1 MPMSSACG
9 PQSEMRQGCV
19 HHRVVCSSSRR
30 QRGVVLI
37 LILMVAVTAS
47 AFVILR
53 ALNAQTSRESAQQ
66 LSTVAALAQARRALL
81 GYAVSY
87 VGGQT
92 GDKGPGRLPCPDLAG
107 GWPQGI
113 AESSSEC
120 RPDNDRETGLL
131 PYRTLGLT
139 DLRDGT
145 GALLWYAVAA
155 NYRSMAAGPLNS
167 ETSAAL
173 EVDISDEVV
182 AVIIAPGAQL
192 PGQLRGNDNSYTAA
206 AWLEGENAS
215 LGDNRF
221 TRQITTNANDT
232 VLTIT
237 RAELM
242 TQVQKVVNKTVA
254 NALLSYR
261 SDPDGDDVAG
271 VDPDCDPSTPDCDD
285 GLPWLVPR
293 TASNDAG
300 EVGTGVAALA
310 RVPLVELGQPFKA
323 NFAAQW
329 RILNSGTV
337 EASGAEEP
345 EEGCLRRNECLQNY
359 QFDLSKPGAR
369 FNTTAVF
376 AGPVLGQPSPP
387 WSQGTCT
394 AHRDKTSPYR
404 LKLSCTTRYD
414 FTASG
419 RNLTRVYL
427 FDFNGNTSFAAPSA
441 SDRRTV
447 TVRAFGSWAVGT
459 TGSISISDFE
469 NGATIGTGKL
479 SFSTIGP
486 TDSVVLLNVPFDL
499 EVPSQTKPPD
509 PPISPGALPRWFMA
523 DQWQRSSFVQYAA
536 SQAPGYSGP
545 VCQSATS
552 CLTFRL
558 LRPGDAAAQE
568 ISGVT
573 ALVVS
578 AGPPLPAITLPA
590 TPAQTRP
597 SSALRD
603 YLEGSNAIEPTTFFE
618 SRDSS
623 GSFNDQFLELAR

>member
-1 MPMSSACG
+1 MSSAYG

-19 HHRVVCSSSRR
+19 HHRVGCGSSRG
-30 QRGVVLI
+30 QRGVVMI

-53 ALNAQTSRESAQQ
+53 ALNARTSRESAQQ

-81 GYAVSY
+81 GYAVAY
-87 VGGQT
+87 VGGASD
-92 GDKGPGRLPCPDLAG
+92 DKGPGRLPCPDLAG
-107 GWPQGI
+107 GSDQGMAESI
-113 AESSSEC
+113 AEC
-120 RPDNDRETGLL
+120 RATNDRETGLL

-145 GALLWYAVAA
+145 GALLWYAVAE
-155 NYRSMAAGPLNS
+155 NYRSMANGPLNNA
-167 ETSAAL
+167 TSAAL
-173 EVDISDEVV
+173 EVDTSDEVV

-192 PGQLRGNDNSYTAA
+192 PGQVRGNDNSYTAA

-221 TRQITTNANDT
+221 TRFIATSANDT
-232 VLTIT
+232 VMTIT

-254 NALLSYR
+254 NALLDYHG
-261 SDPDGDDVAG
+261 DPDGDDVAG
-271 VDPDCDPSTPDCDD
+271 VDPDCGPSTPNCDD

-293 TASNDAG
+293 TASADVG

-310 RVPLVELGQPFKA
+310 RVPLVELGQAFTA

-329 RILNSGTV
+329 RIINSGTV
-337 EASGAEEP
+337 EASGAEAP
-345 EEGCLRRNECLQNY
+345 EEGCLRRNECVQNY
-359 QFDLSKPGAR
+359 QFNLGKAGAG
-369 FNTTAVF
+369 FNTSAVF

-394 AHRDKTSPYR
+394 AHRDKTSPYQ
-404 LKLSCTTRYD
+404 LNLSCTARYA

-419 RNLTRVYL
+419 RNLIRVYL
-427 FDFNGNTSFAAPSA
+427 FEFNGNTSFAAPSA
-441 SDRRTV
+441 IDRRTV
-447 TVRAFGSWAVGT
+447 TVRAFGSWVVGT
-459 TGSISISDFE
+459 RGSISITDFE

-499 EVPSQTKPPD
+499 EVPSETPPPD
-509 PPISPGALPRWFMA
+509 PPLSPGALPRWFMA

-545 VCQSATS
+545 LCQSATS
-552 CLTFRL
+552 CLTLRL
-558 LRPGDAAAQE
+558 LRPGEAVAQD

-573 ALVVS
+573 GLVVS

-590 TPAQTRP
+590 TQAQTRP

-603 YLEGSNAIEPTTFFE
+603 YLEGFNASEPTILFE
-618 SRDSS
+618 SRNSS
-623 GSFNDQFLELAR
+623 SSFNDQILELAR